1 MLLNLSLKLN
11 GKTLE
16 ATAASDVLLELNHSL
31 LVTSGVRRL
40 ALKLPG
46 EELVGVVG
54 DKVLGKNLKTLA
66 VLGDLVPVTL
76 DVLQVGGEVS
86 VRALEDLAV
95 DGGGHLGLH
104 VDVLSEGLS
113 GVGEDIVSS
122 TLASLHELGDLV
134 LVGGNE
140 AVVGD
145 VEDGAEAAAAELS
158 ELVNAEHL
166 DVILGAAVGGQPLL
180 ELDHLDVL
188 KTDTAVD
195 GALDDG
201 LGDVHAA
208 TDGGVVVGGHAVV
221 LGELVDLDL

>member
-46 EELVGVVG
+46 EELVSVVG

>member
-1 MLLNLSLKLN
+1 MLLNLSLELN

-134 LVGGNE
+134 LVGGDE
-140 AVVGD
+140 AVVRD

-166 DVILGAAVGGQPLL
+166 DVILGAPVGGQPLL